1 MALHKLLDDDFDDDA
16 YSLLAI
22 HCDSDDFR
30 LAYLLNQYLNINL
43 KRCVY
48 DLDFK
53 YTTASYSIYE
63 WKNLNKQTMWNLVEN
78 IFKREEESLASSGSL
93 FNTASKVIKTY
104 NLIPEYKKVNYFLK
118 IENDDNNIDIKS
130 IIHKIQKIPQVVTVY
145 DVDAI
150 TLKSKNNLI
159 FN

>member
-1 MALHKLLDDDFDDDA
+1 MALHKLLEDDFDEDV

-22 HCDSDDFR
+22 HCDTEDYR
-30 LAYLLNQYLNINL
+30 LAYLLNQYLSINL
-43 KRCVY
+43 KRCAN

-53 YTTASYSIYE
+53 YTTALYSIYE
-63 WKNLNKQTMWNLVEN
+63 WEDHNKETMWNLIEN

-93 FNTASKVIKTY
+93 FNTSSKIIKTF

-118 IENDDNNIDIKS
+118 IENDNNIDIK
-130 IIHKIQKIPQVVTVY
+130 IIINKIQKIPQVVAVY
-145 DVDAI
+145 DIDVL